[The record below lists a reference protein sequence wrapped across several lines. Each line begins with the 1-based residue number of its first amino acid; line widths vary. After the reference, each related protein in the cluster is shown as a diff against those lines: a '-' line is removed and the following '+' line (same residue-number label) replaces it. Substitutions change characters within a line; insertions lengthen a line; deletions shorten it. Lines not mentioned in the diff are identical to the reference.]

1 MVGRNIYIFF
11 TFIAALFIV
20 ASLETNKMSLVGERV
35 SKLRYTHTMKHRSEL
50 KRNELSSR

>member
-1 MVGRNIYIFF
+1 MVGRNIYIYF